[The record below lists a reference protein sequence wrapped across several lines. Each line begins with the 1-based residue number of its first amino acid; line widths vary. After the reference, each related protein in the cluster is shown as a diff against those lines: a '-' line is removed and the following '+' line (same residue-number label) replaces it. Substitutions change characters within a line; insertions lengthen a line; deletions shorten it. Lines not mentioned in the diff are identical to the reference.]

1 MVLLVIVV
9 VVLLLPLD
17 PFNLPLVIL
26 QKKEKRM
33 PEEEVERDG

>member
-9 VVLLLPLD
+9 VVLLPLD

-26 QKKEKRM
+26 QKKEKSM
-33 PEEEVERDG
+33 PEEEEEWDG